1 MSRTKLLVACT
12 LVASLALFVGIA
24 AAAETPATGGT
35 ANVYNV
41 DYFSNANITGGP
53 DGTVRIMNPGF
64 SGGNLCADIYVFDTN
79 EEMSECCS
87 CTTTPDGI
95 LTLSVNGDL
104 TSNPLT
110 GPPLLTNGVI
120 KVVSAA
126 TSGGLCP
133 VPTTPSPSP
142 TLRQWTTHIQNNGT
156 LTENPSQEVLLSLAE
171 GRALAGQCSAIVKDG
186 SGHGICAN
194 SAALSAI
201 CNN

>member
-12 LVASLALFVGIA
+12 LVAALASFGGIA
-24 AAAETPATGGT
+24 VAENPATGGT
-35 ANVYNV
+35 PNVYNV
-41 DYFSNANITGGP
+41 DYFSNANTSGAP
-53 DGTVRIMNPGF
+53 DGTLRIINPGT

-87 CTTTPDGI
+87 CTTTPDGL
-95 LTLSVNGDL
+95 LTLSVNNDL

-110 GPPLLTNGVI
+110 GVVLNTGVI
-120 KVVSAA
+120 KIVSAA

-133 VPTTPSPSP
+133 VPTTPAPVA
-142 TLRQWTTHIQNNGT
+142 TLREWTTHIQTGGT
-156 LTENPSQEVLLSLAE
+156 ITENPSQEASLSLAE
-171 GRALAGQCSAIVKDG
+171 GKALAGQCSAIVKDG

>member
-12 LVASLALFVGIA
+12 LVASFALFVGSA
-24 AAAETPATGGT
+24 AAQAPVGGT
-35 ANVYNV
+35 PNVYNV
-41 DYFSNANITGGP
+41 DYFSNANTTGNP
-53 DGTVRIMNPGF
+53 DGTVRIINPGF

-133 VPTTPSPSP
+133 VPTTPSPAP

-156 LTENPSQEVLLSLAE
+156 LTENPAQEVSLSLSE
-171 GRALAGQCSAIVKDG
+171 GKALAAQCAAIVKDG
-186 SGHGICAN
+186 SGHGICGN
-194 SAALSAI
+194 SAALAAI

>member
-1 MSRTKLLVACT
+1 MFRTKLLVACT
-12 LVASLALFVGIA
+12 LVATFAMFVGTA
-24 AAAETPATGGT
+24 AAQTPAVAGT

-41 DYFSNANITGGP
+41 DYFANANTSGSP
-53 DGTVRIMNPGF
+53 DATVRIINPGL
-64 SGGNLCADIYVFDTN
+64 SGGNLCADIFVFDTN

-87 CTTTPDGI
+87 CTTTPDGL
-95 LTLSVNGDL
+95 LTLSVNNDL

-110 GPPLLTNGVI
+110 GPPLLANGVI
-120 KVVSAA
+120 KIVSAA

-133 VPTTPSPSP
+133 VPTTASPSP
-142 TLRQWTTHIQNNGT
+142 TLREWTTHIQTGGVI
-156 LTENPSQEVLLSLAE
+156 TENPTQEASLSLAE
-171 GRALAGQCSAIVKDG
+171 GKALSGQCTAIVKDG